1 MIELIYN
8 IMLIMLPVIY
18 LINIIYNWF
27 QGEEMKESQCDKLF
41 DKFIYWM

>member
-18 LINIIYNWF
+18 LINVIYNWVF
-27 QGEEMKESQCDKLF
+27 VEKKMKESQCDKF
-41 DKFIYWM
+41 KNVDE

>member
-18 LINIIYNWF
+18 LINVIYNWVF
-27 QGEEMKESQCDKLF
+27 VEKKLKSQCDKF
-41 DKFIYWM
+41 KNVDE